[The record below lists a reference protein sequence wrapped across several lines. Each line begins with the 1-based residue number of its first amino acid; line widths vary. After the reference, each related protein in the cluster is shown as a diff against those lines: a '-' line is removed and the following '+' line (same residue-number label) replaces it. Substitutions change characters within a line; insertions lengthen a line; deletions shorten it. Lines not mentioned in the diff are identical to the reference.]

1 MTVCPKCGY
10 QHLQPT
16 TACSKC
22 GLIYEKFQQAEKH
35 RRQEQ
40 DLNNRLAD
48 TLTKVE
54 TNDDQGFYDFE
65 SQRDRQSY
73 VGITYL
79 SWFFFI
85 FAGLTAIAW
94 IIQIKYLSYFIEGF
108 LQIKGSEKLVLTLII
123 AIFSSLPVATYLAI
137 GGALTLVKDIAD
149 NTRATRN
156 YLEKLLKK
164 K

>member
-1 MTVCPKCGY
+1 MTVCPKCGH

-22 GLIYEKFQQAEKH
+22 GLIYEKFRQAEKH

-40 DLNNRLAD
+40 ELNDRLAD
-48 TLTKVE
+48 TLLKVE
-54 TNDDQGFYDFE
+54 DTYDQGFYDFE
-65 SQRDRQSY
+65 KQKDQQSY

-85 FAGLTAIAW
+85 FAGLTGIVW
-94 IIQIKYLSYFIEGF
+94 VVQIKYLSNFFDVF
-108 LQIKGSEKLVLTLII
+108 LQIKGSEKFVLTLIV
-123 AIFSSLPVATYLAI
+123 AIFSLLPVATYLAI
-137 GGALTLVKDIAD
+137 GSALKIGKDIAD

-156 YLEKLLKK
+156 YLEQLVKK

>member
-1 MTVCPKCGY
+1 MTVCPKCEH
-10 QHLQPT
+10 QHHQPVK
-16 TACSKC
+16 ACSKC
-22 GLIYEKFQQAEKH
+22 GLIFEKFRQAEE
-35 RRQEQ
+35 RRKAEQ
-40 DLNNRLAD
+40 VLNDQLAD
-48 TLTKVE
+48 TLTQVE
-54 TNDDQGFYDFE
+54 NTYDQGFYDFE

-85 FAGLTAIAW
+85 FAGLTGIAL
-94 IIQIKYLSYFIEGF
+94 IVQIKFLSSFF
-108 LQIKGSEKLVLTLII
+108 DVFPQIKGPEKFALTLVV

-137 GGALTLVKDIAD
+137 GSALKIGKDIAD

-156 YLEKLLKK
+156 YLEHLVKK

>member
-1 MTVCPKCGY
+1 MTVCPKCGH
-10 QHLQPT
+10 QHQQPT

-22 GLIYEKFQQAEKH
+22 GLIYEKFRQAEKH

-48 TLTKVE
+48 TLTQVE
-54 TNDDQGFYDFE
+54 NTYDQGLYDFE
-65 SQRDRQSY
+65 GQRDRQSY
-73 VGITYL
+73 PSITYL

-85 FAGLTAIAW
+85 IAGLTAIAW
-94 IIQIKYLSYFIEGF
+94 IVQIMFVSSFIGLF
-108 LQIKGSEKLVLTLII
+108 LQVKGSEKFVLILVV

-137 GGALTLVKDIAD
+137 GGALTLGKDIAD

-156 YLEKLLKK
+156 YLEQLAKRR
-164 K
+164 

>member
-1 MTVCPKCGY
+1 MTVCPKCGHEH
-10 QHLQPT
+10 QQPAK
-16 TACSKC
+16 ACSKC
-22 GLIYEKFQQAEKH
+22 GLIFEKFRQAEKF

-54 TNDDQGFYDFE
+54 SNYDQGFYDFE

-79 SWFFFI
+79 SWFYFI

-94 IIQIKYLSYFIEGF
+94 VIQIKYLSYFIDAF
-108 LQIKGSEKLVLTLII
+108 LQIKGPEKLVLTLII

-137 GGALTLVKDIAD
+137 GGALKLGKDIAD

-156 YLEKLLKK
+156 YLEQLVKK